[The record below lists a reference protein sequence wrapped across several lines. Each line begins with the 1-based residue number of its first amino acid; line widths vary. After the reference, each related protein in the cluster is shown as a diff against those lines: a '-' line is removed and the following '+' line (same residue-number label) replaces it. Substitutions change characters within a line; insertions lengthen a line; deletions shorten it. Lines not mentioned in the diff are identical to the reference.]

1 MYKYLFIIACVGSFA
16 CNSVSENTTYVSSWH
31 YAIQNHN
38 DNLDRNCQPLIYQY
52 QQLQKGVMSKDTSFI
67 NGVVH
72 YTIQLTDSLANLKL
86 PLDSN
91 LQKKW
96 VDGLGNINAEYQGL
110 LTSNL
115 FENPQEF
122 YMSLNMCSIQIVN
135 LLGEIGFKE
144 QSIYIF
150 NSKSEKLD
158 DGYFWFGLQ
167 KTSRDPYKPEKRDLN
182 NADQILQEPK

>member
-1 MYKYLFIIACVGSFA
+1 MYKYLLIIACVGAIA
-16 CNSVSENTTYVSSWH
+16 CNSVSDKTAFVSSWH
-31 YAIQNHN
+31 YTLQTHN
-38 DNLDRNCQPLIYQY
+38 VNLDHNCQPLIYQY
-52 QQLQKGVMSKDTSFI
+52 QQLQKGVLSKDTHFI
-67 NGVVH
+67 NSVVN
-72 YTIQLTDSLANLKL
+72 YTIQLTDSLASLKL

-110 LTSNL
+110 LTTNL

-122 YMSLNMCSIQIVN
+122 YMSLNMCSIQILN
-135 LLGEIGFKE
+135 LLGEIGYKE

-150 NSKSEKLD
+150 NSKSDNTD

-167 KTSRDPYKPEKRDLN
+167 KNSRDPYKPEKRDLN
-182 NADQILQEPK
+182 NADQILQETK